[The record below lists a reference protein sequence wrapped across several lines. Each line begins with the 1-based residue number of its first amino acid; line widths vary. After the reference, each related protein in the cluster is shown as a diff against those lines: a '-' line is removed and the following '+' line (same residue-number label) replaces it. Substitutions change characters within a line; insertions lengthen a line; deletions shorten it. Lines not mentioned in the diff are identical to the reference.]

1 MRCQIAGTNHFLLN
15 QNQENRIG
23 DNMGVELQ
31 WSIAIQVDL
40 DNMINV
46 TDNICDLPMA
56 LVLIKRI

>member
-1 MRCQIAGTNHFLLN
+1 M
-15 QNQENRIG
+15 E
-23 DNMGVELQ
+23 VKLQ

-46 TDNICDLPMA
+46 IDNVCDLPMA

>member
-1 MRCQIAGTNHFLLN
+1 
-15 QNQENRIG
+15 
-23 DNMGVELQ
+23 MGVELQ

-46 TDNICDLPMA
+46 TDNICDLPIA